1 MKATVAGEGP
11 LERRVGRRPPKRAT
25 TPIGYAVHV
34 HGTSAVFD
42 DSVTQVLVDD
52 DAAGPYIVLKQIGR
66 EANKAGEVRLDLDE
80 LEAVIR
86 AARRLLRAQP
96 EIVD

>member
-1 MKATVAGEGP
+1 M
-11 LERRVGRRPPKRAT
+11 RQPKRAT
-25 TPIGYAVHV
+25 TPIGYSVHV

-52 DAAGPYIVLKQIGR
+52 DAAGPYIVLKQSGR
-66 EANKAGEVRLDLDE
+66 EANKAGEVRLDMDE
-80 LEAVIR
+80 LEAVVR
-86 AARRLLRAQP
+86 AARRLIRAQP